1 MQHDLNIGNQIPDP
15 MHSDV
20 ALELKWL
27 FNPSSVALIGASA
40 DPIRI
45 GGRPIQ
51 YTRRAGYAGMV
62 FPINPKYDQIQGY
75 TCYPSILSIPST
87 VELVVIALP
96 AQSVPQAVSECLEK
110 GVKAIVIYSAGF
122 AEVDASGKAAQESI
136 CQQCKKAGVL
146 LLGPNCLGLMSI
158 QTGLM
163 LSFTTVLESIWP
175 KPGKTSVISQS
186 GAVGSYCA
194 ALAME
199 SGLGLSKWIST
210 GNEAG
215 IDVARCIEWL
225 AEDPETDLI
234 MSYLEGCKSTKRLQQ
249 ALSLAARNE
258 KPVIILKSGITALGK
273 KSISAHTGSDAGDDE
288 IYEEIFRST
297 GALRVKSMEEQV
309 DLAYAF
315 ANGVFP
321 MGRNVC
327 IISISGGV
335 GVLLADAACSAG
347 LALPATK
354 EENWHRI
361 KELIPFSSPENPV
374 DVTAQVLNDVGLL
387 NRIIELQAGDPAYDT
402 LIIFLQQ
409 LAKVDQHFHEFY
421 PAMLEAKT
429 NYPQKLF
436 VLCGSCSP
444 SNRLVMETAG
454 FLVFE
459 EPTRAIGCI
468 SSLAQFRER
477 VLDAK

>member
-1 MQHDLNIGNQIPDP
+1 MQRDLNKDNQITEP

-20 ALELKWL
+20 ALELEWM

-40 DPIRI
+40 DPMRI
-45 GGRPIQ
+45 GGRPIE
-51 YTRRAGYAGMV
+51 YMRRAGYEGTV
-62 FPINPKYDQIQGY
+62 FPVNPKYDQIQGY

-96 AQSVPQAVSECLEK
+96 AQLVPQAVSECLDK

-122 AEVDASGKAAQESI
+122 AEVDASGKATQEAI
-136 CQQCKKAGVL
+136 CQQCKEAGVL

-175 KPGKTSVISQS
+175 KQGKTSVISQS

-199 SGLGLSKWIST
+199 RGLGLSKWIST

-225 AEDPETDLI
+225 AKDPGTNLI
-234 MSYLEGCKSTKRLQQ
+234 VSYLEGCKSTERLHQ

-258 KPVIILKSGITALGK
+258 KPVIMLKSGITALGK
-273 KSISAHTGSDAGDDE
+273 KSVSAHTGSDAGDEE

-297 GALRVKSMEEQV
+297 GTLRVNSMEEQV

-315 ANGVFP
+315 TNGVFP
-321 MGRNVC
+321 IGRNVC

-347 LALPATK
+347 LVLPATQV
-354 EENWHRI
+354 ENWRRI

-374 DVTAQVLNDVGLL
+374 DVTAQVLNDVSLL
-387 NRIIELQAGDPAYDT
+387 NRIIKLQAADPTYDT

-409 LAKVDQHFHEFY
+409 LGKVDQHFNEFY
-421 PAMLEAKT
+421 PAMLDARKT
-429 NYPQKLF
+429 YPKKLF
-436 VLCGSCSP
+436 VLCGSCSL
-444 SNRLVMETAG
+444 SNRSVMETAG

-459 EPTRAIGCI
+459 EPTRAIRCI

-477 VLDAK
+477 VLDAM